1 MPASN
6 DREYRNILVSNLET
20 RDEDDGSMIVDGYAT
35 TFNQRYVL
43 YDFGDYMVDEEIAP
57 EAFDDADTS
66 DVIMQYNHEGHVY
79 ARNRNGTLELNADS
93 HGLHIRA
100 RLDGTEIGRRLY
112 QEIKGGYTD
121 RMSFG
126 FTVAKDERKTEE
138 DHEHNRIIV
147 HRRITAIKKLYDIS
161 AVSIPANDATEIS
174 ARRYGDGVIAE
185 IEAERLAAEQ
195 RERRIAIIK
204 LQTEV

>member
-20 RDEDDGSMIVDGYAT
+20 REEDDGSMIVDGYAT

-121 RMSFG
+121 KMSFG

>member
-6 DREYRNILVSNLET
+6 DREYRNIQISNLET
-20 RDEDDGSMIVDGYAT
+20 RDLDDGSMIVEGYAT

-43 YDFGDYMVDEEIAP
+43 FDFGDYMVDEEIAP
-57 EAFDDADTS
+57 EAFNDADMR

-79 ARNRNGTLELNADS
+79 ARNRNGTLEINVDS

-100 RLDGTEIGRRLY
+100 RLDGTEIGQRLY

-126 FTVAKDERKTEE
+126 FTVARDERKTEE
-138 DHEHNRIIV
+138 DHEHNRIVV

-174 ARRYGDGVIAE
+174 ARKFSDGVIAE
-185 IEAERLAAEQ
+185 IEAERMAALQ
-195 RERRIAIIK
+195 RERKKAIIK

>member
-6 DREYRNILVSNLET
+6 DREYRNIMVSELET
-20 RDEDDGSMIVDGYAT
+20 RDGEDGSMIVDGYAT

-57 EAFDDADTS
+57 EAFDEADMQ
-66 DVIMQYNHEGHVY
+66 DVIMQYNHEGHIY
-79 ARNRNGTLELNADS
+79 ARIRNGTLDLNTDS
-93 HGLHIRA
+93 HSLHIRA

-112 QEIKGGYTD
+112 QEVKGGYTD

-126 FTVAKDERKTEE
+126 FTVAREERKTEE
-138 DHEHNRIIV
+138 DKEHNRIIV

-161 AVSIPANDATEIS
+161 AVSIPANDMTEIS

-185 IEAERLAAEQ
+185 IEAERLAVKQ
-195 RERRIAIIK
+195 RVRRISIIK

>member
-121 RMSFG
+121 KMSFG